1 MKIGSVWFE
10 EIPLVL
16 YCTVLYCTY
25 TPDGVHAKRMRKKMN
40 EVMTGKAGGMRIV
53 ERVGVSVIS
62 MMKRTDPFK
71 ESTCGR
77 VDCLTCKQDKCGDFE
92 KECVGY
98 EVWCVTCE
106 EKGIEKVCKT

>member
-1 MKIGSVWFE
+1 MVLRRS
-10 EIPLVL
+10 PL
-16 YCTVLYCTY
+16 YCTVRYCTY

-77 VDCLTCKQDKCGDFE
+77 VDCLTCKQDKCGDCV
-92 KECVGY
+92 KECAH
-98 EVWCVTCE
+98 CL
-106 EKGIEKVCKT
+106 ISKVS